1 MLESA
6 RPIDESL
13 QDRFDASY
21 AANDLRRAMT
31 NAFSQTAMGSLSFN
45 PVAARDM
52 QFKFSVDIETM
63 KATNQKS
70 SGRCWLFAATN
81 VLREIIAKELK
92 LKEFELSQS
101 HLAFWDKFERA
112 NYYLESIIDT
122 AKLDADDRTVAFI
135 VQTGVSDGGQWDMF
149 VNIVRKY
156 GVVPQS
162 AMPETAQSSSTGS
175 LNMILN
181 RFLRRAT
188 PILRKMVA
196 DGASADEL
204 QAAKNDMLDK
214 IYSFLVSCYGPTPKT
229 FSFEY
234 VDKDKKYH
242 IEKGYTPKSF
252 FEKYIGSRLDDYVS
266 LIHGPTADKPYDRT
280 YTVAYLG
287 NIVGGTPVKYL
298 NVDMPV
304 FKAAVIAQMKAGE
317 VVWFGSDCGKFGDRT
332 LKIWDDKSFDY
343 ELMSGL
349 PVDMSKADM
358 LDYHVSQMNH
368 AMVLTG
374 VNLDED
380 GVPDRWK
387 IENSWGSDGANGGY
401 HIASDS
407 WFDLFVYQAVVHK
420 KYLGERAALFDAE
433 PVMLKPW
440 DPMGSLAD

>member
-1 MLESA
+1 MLGSA
-6 RPIDESL
+6 KPITDPL
-13 QDRFDASY
+13 QERFDASY

-31 NAFSQTAMGSLSFN
+31 NAFSQTAMGALSFD
-45 PVAARDM
+45 PVAAREM

-70 SGRCWLFAATN
+70 SGRCWLFAAAN
-81 VLREIIAKELK
+81 VLREAIAKELK
-92 LKEFELSQS
+92 LKDFELSQS
-101 HLAFWDKFERA
+101 YLAFWDKFERA
-112 NYYLESIIDT
+112 NYYLESVIDT
-122 AKLDADDRTVAFI
+122 AFLPADDRTVAYI
-135 VQTGVSDGGQWDMF
+135 VETGVGDGGQWDMF
-149 VNIVRKY
+149 MNVVRKY
-156 GVVPQS
+156 GVVPQC
-162 AMPETAQSSSTGS
+162 AMPETAQSSSTGQ
-175 LNMILN
+175 LNMLLN
-181 RFLRRAT
+181 RFLRRET
-188 PILRKMVA
+188 PVLRKMVA
-196 DGASADEL
+196 DGESAEAI

-214 IYSFLVSCYGPTPKT
+214 VYSFLVSCYGPSPKT

-252 FEKYIGSRLDDYVS
+252 FDKFVGNRLDDYVS
-266 LIHGPTADKPYDRT
+266 LIHAPTADKPYDRT

-287 NIVGGTPVKYL
+287 NVVGGTPVKYL

-304 FKAAVIAQMKAGE
+304 LKEAVIAQMKDGGI
-317 VVWFGSDCGKFGDRT
+317 VWFGSDCGKFGDRT

-343 ELMSGL
+343 ELLSGL

-358 LDYHVSQMNH
+358 LDYHVSKMNH

-374 VNLDED
+374 VNLTEN
-380 GVPDRWK
+380 GTPDRGK

-407 WFDLFVYQAVVHK
+407 WFDKFVYQAVVDK
-420 KYLGERAALFDAE
+420 KYLGERAALFDTE
-433 PVMLKPW
+433 PVVLKAW